1 MRGHTELDLVFQFV
15 IEQQH
20 IEHDQLHD
28 DTMPE
33 LVHLRLDDGCVGAS
47 LRQLWHGLFLLG
59 SIYTWDRRRSSS
71 RELPRLCPA
80 NHDQH
85 DDHADMRELWM

>member
-1 MRGHTELDLVFQFV
+1 MRGNTELDLVFQFV

-28 DTMPE
+28 DSMPK
-33 LVHLRLDDGCVGAS
+33 LVYLRLDDGCVGAS
-47 LRQLWHGLFLLG
+47 LRQLWHGLLLLG
-59 SIYTWDRRRSSS
+59 AIYTRNRRGSCR

-85 DDHADMRELWM
+85 DDHADMRELRM

>member
-1 MRGHTELDLVFQFV
+1 MPGWHNDKLVKFNNYN
-15 IEQQH
+15 
-20 IEHDQLHD
+20 DNNS
-28 DTMPE
+28 MPK

-47 LRQLWHGLFLLG
+47 LRQLWHGLLLLG
-59 SIYTWDRRRSSS
+59 AIYTRNRRSSCR

-85 DDHADMRELWM
+85 YDHADMRELRM